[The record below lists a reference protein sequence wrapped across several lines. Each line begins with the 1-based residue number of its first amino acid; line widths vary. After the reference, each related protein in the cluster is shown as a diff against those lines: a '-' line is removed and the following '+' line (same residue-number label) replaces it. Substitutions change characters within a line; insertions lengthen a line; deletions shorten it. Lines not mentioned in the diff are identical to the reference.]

1 MLASSGPICVLHAG
15 HRRADGVERRR
26 QIDGDNGIPLLR
38 WEGLDRLHVLN
49 ACIVDQDVD
58 LAEGRTGISTMRT
71 MSAGFDMSAAEYMV
85 FTP

>member
-1 MLASSGPICVLHAG
+1 
-15 HRRADGVERRR
+15 
-26 QIDGDNGIPLLR
+26 
-38 WEGLDRLHVLN
+38 VLN